1 MYSSKEIGRSRQ
13 TCRLCTSQFQK
24 AARVCRLDILAKNT
38 NTNVTHI
45 QSSVPTTNF
54 TIVLQLLSADT
65 HIRQIL
71 IIEGSFLL
79 RLQPSPCVQPSGRG
93 SILYEHYLNTA
104 ATRFSF
110 CYRVLCMHNVSI
122 IKEYPLQKLTIT
134 HTLPPRRSSSLAI
147 LLFLLL
153 PTSPSISFA
162 TIFSFLRWKSQ
173 RMKTHRLGYRFSIA
187 FLIHTLGYG
196 FHFWKSQ
203 TFGKSL
209 KTFSSRIF
217 S

>member
-79 RLQPSPCVQPSGRG
+79 RL
-93 SILYEHYLNTA
+93 
-104 ATRFSF
+104 
-110 CYRVLCMHNVSI
+110 
-122 IKEYPLQKLTIT
+122 
-134 HTLPPRRSSSLAI
+134 
-147 LLFLLL
+147 
-153 PTSPSISFA
+153 
-162 TIFSFLRWKSQ
+162 
-173 RMKTHRLGYRFSIA
+173 
-187 FLIHTLGYG
+187 
-196 FHFWKSQ
+196 
-203 TFGKSL
+203 
-209 KTFSSRIF
+209 
-217 S
+217 